1 MKQSYS
7 TEGTVISSSA
17 KASSV
22 ATNFVPTVTTKDYF
36 PVDNAPAKTHTQLG
50 GLKFDERGKWKVNFE
65 KRIKIAIDDGQVAQ
79 ELTTN
84 NYRDKF
90 YHLLC
95 FEESAHIQTLNDK

>member
-1 MKQSYS
+1 MLFFEKKKLIVYSFKETKQSSS
-7 TEGTVISSSA
+7 TEDTVIFSSV
-17 KASSV
+17 KAS
-22 ATNFVPTVTTKDYF
+22 
-36 PVDNAPAKTHTQLG
+36 PAKTHTQLG
-50 GLKFDERGKWKVNFE
+50 GLKYDERGQWKVNFE
-65 KRIKIAIDDGQVAQ
+65 KRIKIAIDDGQVVQ